1 MSKKIDYDRIVRD
14 SFLKAQKDLGLV
26 KEATIEPPTL
36 QTKKWG
42 SKVHTEY
49 KNLSTLLEPIRR
61 KAGIGVNQP
70 ASISQAKNLISSLN
84 ELLGIK
90 EEEYLGSKTGVTTV
104 EKQKTPAASLQD
116 IVSSLYLMRILVS
129 VLNEQQA
136 NVAGRAFESLMAVL
150 FLGNV
155 SGEHKPIEDII
166 TQANE
171 YISLKAITTRGRVE
185 GSIANL
191 AKSLTASPNSE
202 VFYLVAVKDQSEGA
216 TKINFYSFVVTIET
230 FFLLTKPDLKLFKDE
245 SVELTDEGKAFLNSI
260 YQIDPTANSSYDNAI
275 EAIKNSGSLPM
286 LSVNESAVA
295 ELSSV
300 KDIDKFAAQYA
311 LDKALGQQTI
321 PVDNI
326 KGSPSQD
333 KYIKIL
339 QNARQELLTQTE
351 ENLKAITDEQY
362 SSAAA
367 ILGKTIPEFASG
379 GAVAT
384 KQAFTKYMDDVVFG
398 ISGSSLGIFKS
409 SKLKT
414 LEKVI
419 EEINF
424 SELPVEKIE
433 ERIAAVRT
441 FDKEKTTGALEAAFR
456 EELKDVITNHPELEQ
471 KYGTDLQDVYF
482 RNFFAAYEDFGEK
495 TVIRSEKTGKT
506 VKPFYDLTALLDSE
520 FEKRIDIYRKE
531 YLQYKKSIISPFLPL
546 LNYAKEV
553 SAYIRKKG
561 SEGNVKLNQSQFNSA
576 NQTLAS
582 QRKRFLEYLF
592 GGGATGG
599 KTGIFKNITVNRAKA
614 GKFEYPLKDIAK
626 MGIEIDDT
634 YDTLFLDSRK
644 LFESADLNAKKFNEF
659 VEPFNRNAKALKEGW
674 DQYIIEDNPE
684 GLQTVSGS
692 LNNIREHIKK
702 FAKEGSESEFKK
714 ASELTEVLKLTKE
727 AAIVME
733 MLKRME
739 E

>member
-1 MSKKIDYDRIVRD
+1 MSKKIDYDKIVRD
-14 SFLKAQKDLGLV
+14 SFLKAQKDLGII
-26 KEATIEPPTL
+26 KEATVEPPTL

-42 SKVHTEY
+42 SRVYTEY

-61 KAGIGVNQP
+61 KAGIGGNQP
-70 ASISQAKNLISSLN
+70 ASISQAKTLISSLN
-84 ELLGIK
+84 EILGIK
-90 EEEYLGSKTGVTTV
+90 EEEYLGGKTGVTTI
-104 EKQKTPAASLQD
+104 EKQTTPAASLQD
-116 IVSSLYLMRILVS
+116 MVSSLYLMRILVS

-136 NVAGRAFESLMAVL
+136 NVAGRAFESLMSVL

-202 VFYLVAVKDQSEGA
+202 VVYLVAVKDQSEGA
-216 TKINFYSFVVTIET
+216 TKINFYSFVVTRET
-230 FFLLTKPDLKLFKDE
+230 FFLLTRPDLKLFKDE

-275 EAIKNSGSLPM
+275 EAIKNSRPLPA
-286 LSVNESAVA
+286 LSMNESAVA

-300 KDIDKFAAQYA
+300 KDIDKAAAQYA

-339 QNARQELLTQTE
+339 QNARQELLSNTE
-351 ENLKAITDEQY
+351 ENLNAIDDQQY
-362 SSAAA
+362 ASAAN

-379 GAVAT
+379 GDVST
-384 KQAFTKYMDDVVFG
+384 KENFIKHINNIIFG
-398 ISGSSLGIFKS
+398 VSGEGIGIFKS
-409 SKLKT
+409 TKLKT
-414 LEKVI
+414 LEKLI

-424 SELPVEKIE
+424 SELSVEKIE
-433 ERIAAVRT
+433 ERIDVVKT
-441 FDKEKTTGALEAAFR
+441 FDKEKTTGALEPEFR
-456 EELKDVITNHPELEQ
+456 EKLKDVIANHPELEQ
-471 KYGTDLQDVYF
+471 KYGTDLQGVYF
-482 RNFFAAYEDFGEK
+482 RNFFAAYEGFGEK

-506 VKPFYDLTALLDSE
+506 VKPFYDLTALLDNE
-520 FEKRIDIYRKE
+520 FEKRINIYRKE
-531 YLQYKKSIISPFLPL
+531 FLQYKKSIISPFLPL

-553 SAYIRKKG
+553 SAYIRRKG
-561 SEGNVKLNQSQFNSA
+561 SEENTNLNQSQFKSS
-576 NQTLAS
+576 NQNLS
-582 QRKRFLEYLF
+582 VQRKLFLDYLF
-592 GGGATGG
+592 GGQGTGG
-599 KTGIFKNITVNRAKA
+599 TTGIFKNITVNRAKA

-626 MGIEIDDT
+626 MGVAIDDT